1 MLDQKQN
8 DELNAIAKQMV
19 APGKGILAAD
29 ESMGSIEKKF
39 AKINLPSTEESRQ
52 AYRDMFFTTPG
63 IEEFISGVILFDE
76 TIRQKAVDG
85 TPFVQLLERKAVL
98 PGIKVD
104 QGLEPMTDSPDEKV
118 TKGLEGLAD
127 RFKEY
132 AALGGKFAKWRAE
145 LAVSDILPTDK
156 SIQENNRR
164 LAQYAKFSQEAG
176 IVPMVEPE
184 VMMNGE
190 NTMERCAEVSE
201 KVLTS
206 LFEEL
211 EKAGVAL
218 EGTILKT
225 NMSIPGQKSGQT
237 ATPEQI
243 AEATLRV
250 YNKTVP
256 KNIPGIV
263 FLSGG
268 QSSTEATRNLNA
280 VTKMGSQPWPIS
292 FSFGRALQD
301 DALKAWQGKSE
312 NLAAGQ
318 KAFYHRLKMNGLA
331 LQGKY
336 SEELENQA

>member
-1 MLDQKQN
+1 MTQEQIA
-8 DELNAIAKQMV
+8 ELNKIAKQMI

-39 AKINLPSTEESRQ
+39 AKINLPSTEENRQ

-63 IEEFISGVILFDE
+63 MEEFISGVILFDE

-85 TPFVQLLERKAVL
+85 TPFVQLLQSNGVL

-104 QGLEPMTDSPDEKV
+104 QGLEPMADSPNEKV
-118 TKGLEGLAD
+118 TKGLVGLAD

-132 AALGGKFAKWRAE
+132 ASLGAKFSKWRVE
-145 LAVSDILPTDK
+145 LAVSDVLPTDNA
-156 SIQENNRR
+156 IVENNRR
-164 LAQYAKFSQEAG
+164 LAEYAKLSQEAG

-206 LFEEL
+206 LFQEL

-237 ATPEQI
+237 VTPDQI
-243 AEATLRV
+243 GEATLQV

-256 KNIPGIV
+256 KELPGIV

-268 QSSTEATRNLNA
+268 QSSLEATANLSA
-280 VTKMGSQPWPIS
+280 VSLKGKQPWPIS

-301 DALKAWQGKSE
+301 DALRIWQGKPE
-312 NLAAGQ
+312 NVPAGQ
-318 KAFYHRLKMNGLA
+318 KAFYHRANMNSLA
-331 LQGKY
+331 LLGKY
-336 SEELENQA
+336 SEELEKA

>member
-1 MLDQKQN
+1 
-8 DELNAIAKQMV
+8 MV

-29 ESMGSIEKKF
+29 ESMKSIEKKF
-39 AKINLPSTEESRQ
+39 TKINLESTEENRR

-63 IEEFISGVILFDE
+63 MEEFISGVILFDE
-76 TIRQKAVDG
+76 TIRQKTADG
-85 TPFVQLLERKAVL
+85 TPFVELLQSKGVL

-104 QGLEPMTDSPDEKV
+104 GGLEPMADSPDEKV
-118 TKGLEGLAD
+118 TKGLDGLAE
-127 RFKEY
+127 RFAEY
-132 AALGGKFAKWRAE
+132 AKLGAKFSKWRAE
-145 LAVSDILPTDK
+145 LSVSDILPTDNC
-156 SIQENNRR
+156 IQENNKR
-164 LAQYAKFSQEAG
+164 LAEYAKLSQEAG

-190 NTMERCAEVSE
+190 NTIERCTEVSE

-211 EKAGVAL
+211 KKAGVAL

-237 ATPEQI
+237 AAPEQI

-268 QSSTEATRNLNA
+268 QSSIEATANLNA
-280 VTKMGSQPWPIS
+280 VSQAGSQPWPIS
-292 FSFGRALQD
+292 FSYGRALQD
-301 DALKAWQGKSE
+301 DALMIWQGKPA
-312 NLAAGQ
+312 NVTDAQ
-318 KAFYHRLKMNGLA
+318 KAFYKRARLNSLA
-331 LQGKY
+331 VQGKY
-336 SEELENQA
+336 SSEMENEA

>member
-1 MLDQKQN
+1 MLDQKQIN
-8 DELNAIAKQMV
+8 ELNSIAKQMV
-19 APGKGILAAD
+19 VSGKGLLAAD

-39 AKINLPSTEESRQ
+39 AKINIPSTEENRQ
-52 AYRDMFFTTPG
+52 VYRDMFFTTPG
-63 IEEFISGVILFDE
+63 MEEFISGVILFDE
-76 TIRQKAVDG
+76 TIRQNAVDG
-85 TPFVQLLERKAVL
+85 TPFVKLLQSKGVL

-118 TKGLEGLAD
+118 TKGLDGLAD
-127 RFKEY
+127 RLKEY
-132 AALGGKFAKWRAE
+132 AALGAKFSKWRVE
-145 LAVSDILPTDK
+145 LAVSDVLPTDK
-156 SIQENNRR
+156 CIQENNRR
-164 LAQYAKFSQEAG
+164 LAQYAKLSQEAG

-201 KVLTS
+201 RVLTS

-225 NMSIPGQKSGQT
+225 NMAIPGQKSGQSV
-237 ATPEQI
+237 TPDQI

-256 KNIPGIV
+256 KNLLGIV

-268 QSSTEATRNLNA
+268 QSSLEATANLSA
-280 VTKMGSQPWPIS
+280 VSKQGKQPWPIS

-301 DALKAWQGKSE
+301 DALKTWLGKPE
-312 NLAAGQ
+312 NMQAGQ
-318 KAFYHRLKMNGLA
+318 KAFYHRAKMNSMA
-331 LQGKY
+331 LLGKY
-336 SEELENQA
+336 SDEMEKKA

>member
-1 MLDQKQN
+1 MTQEQIA
-8 DELNAIAKQMV
+8 ELNKIAKQMV

-63 IEEFISGVILFDE
+63 MEEFISGVILFDE

-85 TPFVQLLERKAVL
+85 TPFAELLKSKGIL

-104 QGLEPMTDSPDEKV
+104 QGLEPIPDSPDEKQ
-118 TKGLEGLAD
+118 TKGLDGLAD
-127 RFKEY
+127 RFREY
-132 AALGGKFAKWRAE
+132 ASLGAKFSKWRAE
-145 LAVSDILPTDK
+145 LAVSDTLPTDNA
-156 SIQENNRR
+156 IAENNRR
-164 LAQYAKFSQEAG
+164 LAQYAKLSQEAG
-176 IVPMVEPE
+176 IVPIVEPE

-201 KVLTS
+201 RVLTS

-211 EKAGVAL
+211 EKAGVAI

-225 NMSIPGQKSGQT
+225 NMAIPGQKSGQT
-237 ATPEQI
+237 VTPEQI

-256 KNIPGIV
+256 KNLPGIV

-268 QSSTEATRNLNA
+268 QSSLEATANLNA
-280 VTKMGSQPWPIS
+280 VAKKGVQPWPIS

-301 DALKAWQGKSE
+301 DALKIWMGRPE
-312 NLAAGQ
+312 NVEVGR
-318 KAFYHRLKMNGLA
+318 KAFYHRAKMNHLA
-331 LQGKY
+331 LLGKY
-336 SEELENQA
+336 SEEMEK